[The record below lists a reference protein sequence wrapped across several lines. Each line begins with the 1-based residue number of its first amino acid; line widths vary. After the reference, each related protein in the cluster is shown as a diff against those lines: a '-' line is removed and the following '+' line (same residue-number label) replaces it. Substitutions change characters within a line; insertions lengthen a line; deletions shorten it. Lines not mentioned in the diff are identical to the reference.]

1 MRKVIN
7 LIDEIKQYGFPDEI
21 VLKGD
26 MQKAFE
32 HHNRIQIG
40 SVIYNRD
47 KSGSTLFYREHNN
60 SRKRV
65 LDEEDVIVSGY
76 PYEIVL
82 TGRFAERKHGFFTI
96 AVGQYYYKRDSSG
109 SDVFYRDE
117 PNDNFDG
124 IVGGNRS
131 SESYTKKYEK
141 WVENLDNTQLED
153 INFDDDIYV
162 SEKIVAMKVSSEN
175 IIESMVK
182 APFRA
187 IRGFG
192 DYLLVDQ
199 EKEGREA
206 GIIAATNQY
215 EPILK
220 TIRQRYKKLERYDKQ
235 RRANNDSRKE
245 VIKELYYKYVK
256 DNKVLASNI
265 DTIKKSSSKAND
277 FLTNVGYVG
286 ISGSA
291 SGGIGTST
299 IGVCSRAGTASTVGL
314 AGLATP
320 MAIASIFVVFGGY
333 LDRRNQEKVNKY
345 FQIEYRR
352 VASEY
357 QSKVDREK
365 NEIKRIIEN
374 IKATQKEIDERFNKL
389 EQALN
394 NEVQKFAE
402 LNAIYSTIKGL

>member
-117 PNDNFDG
+117 PND
-124 IVGGNRS
+124 
-131 SESYTKKYEK
+131 
-141 WVENLDNTQLED
+141 
-153 INFDDDIYV
+153 NFDDDIYV